1 MIQCENLVKIYTQT
15 GVEVVALQGL
25 DLSVAAGEMI
35 GIVGESGSGKTTLLN
50 MLGGLDRPSA
60 GKVLVGGQD
69 LLKMTERELDGYR
82 CTQVGFVW
90 QQTTRNLTPYL
101 TALENVELPMRLT
114 SSSARQRRARSE
126 ELLTTV
132 GLGERRHHL
141 PGQLS
146 GGEQQRAAIAV
157 ALVNQPALLLAD
169 EPTGELDT
177 TTALDIYEVLKKINH
192 TFGTMVLIVSHDLGI
207 SQHVGRVV
215 MIRDGKTSTETVRVE
230 PATPVTPAHP
240 EKLQPTFE
248 ELLMLDSAGR
258 VQIPR
263 DVLETLGIGG
273 RVRLDVRED
282 GVLLKAVDGHRRTTI
297 SATEQLDDME
307 IFIRD
312 EPLDEERPLPLI
324 QRLRKL
330 LHRGNR

>member
-1 MIQCENLVKIYTQT
+1 
-15 GVEVVALQGL
+15 
-25 DLSVAAGEMI
+25 
-35 GIVGESGSGKTTLLN
+35 
-50 MLGGLDRPSA
+50 
-60 GKVLVGGQD
+60 VLVGGQD

-90 QQTTRNLTPYL
+90 QQTARNLTPYL

-114 SSSARQRRARSE
+114 SSSATQRRARSE

-132 GLGERRHHL
+132 GLGERRYHL

-157 ALVNQPALLLAD
+157 ALANQPALLLAD

-177 TTALDIYEVLKKINH
+177 ATALGIYEMLKKINH
-192 TFGTMVLIVSHDLGI
+192 TFGTIVLIVSHDQGI

-230 PATPVTPAHP
+230 PATPVHP
-240 EKLQPTFE
+240 EKPQPTFE

-263 DVLETLGIGG
+263 EVLETLGIGG

-297 SATEQLDDME
+297 SATEQLEDME

-312 EPLDEERPLPLI
+312 EPLDEERHLPLI